1 MMYSILKFLS
11 TVISILIIGA
21 LLPGIRIKGSTFL
34 TAGLVAI
41 VLAILNFLI
50 YPFMMI
56 LTLPITI
63 LTFGLFL
70 LVINAFIIKMVS
82 WIIPQFEVDNF
93 WWALFFS
100 ILLSAVMLFFEMFLL
115 PNSQITG
122 YK

>member
-21 LLPGIRIKGSTFL
+21 LLPGIRIKGSAFR

-50 YPFMMI
+50 YPFMVI

-70 LVINAFIIKMVS
+70 LVINAFIIKLVS
-82 WIIPQFEVDNF
+82 WIIPKFEVDNF

-100 ILLSAVMLFFEMFLL
+100 ILLSAVMLFFEMFLF
-115 PNSQITG
+115 PMG
-122 YK
+122 

>member
-1 MMYSILKFLS
+1 MYSILKFLS